1 MKLFQRALP
10 QSTTPTW
17 FTAALQHTP
26 RHSRIEVEGATIS
39 LRTWGRPELPPL
51 LLVHGGG
58 GHCGWWDHI
67 APFFTRTHHVVAPD
81 LSGHGDSDRRPA
93 YSWDLWTRELLAA
106 ATAQSGA
113 GGRPIVIGHSMGGW
127 VAAIAASHYGSEIN
141 AVLIIDPPLPGLV
154 PDTVL
159 GRQHPQVTRHFQDK
173 NSILAS
179 FEPIPFQDVVLP
191 YIGRH
196 LAAES
201 IRRDERGW
209 TWKFDPAV
217 FNGGLRFATADDDDI
232 FEQTIAEIRCRIG
245 YVWCESGLVPAPMA
259 EKIRAYFQL
268 RGPFVELACA
278 GHHPMLDQPLP
289 LVATLRTLL
298 EFWSIT

>member
-39 LRTWGRPELPPL
+39 LRTWGGRPELPPL
-51 LLVHGGG
+51 LLVHGGGG

-93 YSWDLWTRELLAA
+93 YSWDLWARELLAA

-201 IRRDERGW
+201 IRRDERGM
-209 TWKFDPAV
+209 D
-217 FNGGLRFATADDDDI
+217 L
-232 FEQTIAEIRCRIG
+232 EIRPPRR
-245 YVWCESGLVPAPMA
+245 VQRRTA
-259 EKIRAYFQL
+259 L
-268 RGPFVELACA
+268 RNG
-278 GHHPMLDQPLP
+278 
-289 LVATLRTLL
+289 R
-298 EFWSIT
+298 

>member
-1 MKLFQRALP
+1 M
-10 QSTTPTW
+10 
-17 FTAALQHTP
+17 
-26 RHSRIEVEGATIS
+26 
-39 LRTWGRPELPPL
+39 
-51 LLVHGGG
+51 
-58 GHCGWWDHI
+58 
-67 APFFTRTHHVVAPD
+67 
-81 LSGHGDSDRRPA
+81 SGHGDSDRRPA
-93 YSWDLWTRELLAA
+93 YSWDLWARELLAA